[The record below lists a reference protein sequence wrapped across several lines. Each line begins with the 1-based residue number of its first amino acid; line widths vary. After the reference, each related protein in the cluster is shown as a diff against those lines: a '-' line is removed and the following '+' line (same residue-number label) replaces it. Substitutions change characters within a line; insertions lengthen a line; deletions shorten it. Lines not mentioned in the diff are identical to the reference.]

1 MIRTSALILTSLALA
16 ACAPS
21 WTRAPGLPATLAT
34 RDDGSIAGTWRA
46 RTASGTIELSVLNGS
61 VHTFAVQSGC
71 TMTGGLLVPEG
82 ATYRID
88 RYESGYATDRCG
100 PWKSGPA
107 VAPFDG
113 ERVTLVRDGLVLT
126 ASGGGTTLR
135 LKRLTA

>member
-1 MIRTSALILTSLALA
+1 MIRTLFVTLSTLSLA
-16 ACAPS
+16 ACGPS
-21 WTRAPGLPATLAT
+21 WTRAPGLPGSLAT
-34 RDDGSIAGTWRA
+34 YDDGSIAGTWRA
-46 RTASGTIELSVLNGS
+46 RTASGTVELSILDGT

-71 TMTGGLLVPEG
+71 TMTGGVLVADG

-88 RYESGYATDRCG
+88 RYESGYATERCG

-135 LKRLTA
+135 LERLTA